1 MGRVEIVSFD
11 MEGTLVDH
19 GFSNLIWEED
29 IPRLFAREHEVRLEV
44 ARERVFEEYR
54 EVGDERPEWYDVDY
68 WFRRL
73 GLRDDWRDLLNERW
87 NACKVYPEARGV
99 LKRLQNKFILIV
111 TSNTIREFLEIQMGD
126 LGGFF
131 AHIFSAPS
139 DFGQVKKSA
148 NFYSKICEIIGRPP
162 EAVAH
167 VGDHP
172 KFDYDAPRRL
182 GIQAYHLDR
191 SGKASGDHVVHDLL
205 EFERKLER
213 DQPRRR
219 LEFKM

>member
-1 MGRVEIVSFD
+1 MGRIEIVSFD

-29 IPRLFAREHEVRLEV
+29 IPRLFAREHGVRLEV

-73 GLRDDWRDLLNERW
+73 GLRDDWRDLLDERRD
-87 NACKVYPEARGV
+87 ACKVYPEARGV
-99 LKRLQNKFILIV
+99 LKRLENKFVLIV
-111 TSNTIREFLEIQMGD
+111 TSNTIREFLEVQMGD

-139 DFGQVKKSA
+139 DFGLVKKSA
-148 NFYSKICEIIGRPP
+148 DFYSRICKITGRPP
-162 EAVAH
+162 EAMAH
-167 VGDHP
+167 VGDHL

-182 GIQAYHLDR
+182 GIQAYYLDR
-191 SGKASGDHVVHDLL
+191 SGKSTGDHVVHDLL

-213 DQPRRR
+213 DRIATPA
-219 LEFKM
+219 